1 MYDKFLR
8 IGGRRAMPLPF
19 PTIVQCD
26 GSYGRQRG
34 AAVAYMVYD
43 SPNQVMMSKRVD
55 LPFAISSTEAE
66 WASVLQGLEAALELE
81 KETIGLENDCLSVV
95 ASLAHPTNPLKHVYA
110 RYYRKKILD
119 LTEQT
124 LWTGIRWIPRKAN
137 RADDLFRKLA

>member
-8 IGGRRAMPLPF
+8 IGGRRAVSLPF

-26 GSYGRQRG
+26 GSYSVRRG
-34 AAVAYMVYD
+34 AALAYMVYD
-43 SPNQVMMSKRVD
+43 TAEQVILSKRVD
-55 LPFAISSTEAE
+55 LPFASSSTEAE
-66 WASVLQGLEAALELE
+66 WASVYEGLTAAIDLE

-95 ASLAHPTNPLKHVYA
+95 AGLVHPTNALRHVYA
-110 RYYRKKILD
+110 RHYRKKILD

-137 RADDLFRKLA
+137 RADDLFRRLA